1 MHGVIAMWTRPLHE
15 TLLGA
20 LQDPC
25 STERVSLERTTLSPV
40 DRANAARLR
49 RDVEVVAA
57 RELWL
62 TAGELRQRFERLRLN
77 GQARVQVDGAII
89 DAWCSIDP
97 PLSSI
102 SDDADLE
109 STHRISLVERP
120 RSTPARQGRS
130 S

>member
-1 MHGVIAMWTRPLHE
+1 MRLHVS
-15 TLLGA
+15 LLGA

-25 STERVSLERTTLSPV
+25 STGRVSLERTTLSPV

-62 TAGELRQRFERLRLN
+62 KAGDLRQRFERLRLH
-77 GQARVQVDGAII
+77 GQARVQIDAAII
-89 DAWCSIDP
+89 DAWCEIAP

-102 SDDADLE
+102 ADEADLE
-109 STHRISLVERP
+109 SMHRISLVDRP
-120 RSTPARQGRS
+120 RSTPARLGRS
-130 S
+130 G